1 MRKEK
6 IITLKDGETQLTF
19 KIRAMS
25 AIGQR
30 DWLLLLLKTAGAA
43 GIKFPNGSDL
53 RAAALYCMKN
63 VEELCRNIDLDGVKE
78 LLDGLLCTCSRVV
91 GKIEEPCT
99 PETIDDYVEDV
110 STLMQIYSK
119 AAEVSFGFFAQ
130 ENRSE
135 SPRTPSIQ
143 LHKPQGS

>member
-6 IITLKDGETQLTF
+6 IFTLKDGENQLTF

-30 DWLLLLLKTAGAA
+30 DWLLLLMKTAGAA
-43 GIKFPNGSDL
+43 GVKFPNGSDL
-53 RAAALYCMKN
+53 HAAALYCLSHT
-63 VEELCRNIDLDGVKE
+63 EELCRNIELDGVKE
-78 LLDGLLCTCSRVV
+78 LLDDLLRTCSRVV

-110 STLMQIYSK
+110 RTLMQIYKK
-119 AAEVSFGFFAQ
+119 AAEVSFSFFAQ
-130 ENRSE
+130 ESRSE
-135 SPRTPSIQ
+135 SPRSPSIQ